1 MLCVLLAVAVTQ
13 TADLGVL
20 VLIGIVLIPFLVAL
34 QVFLQSLQIR
44 LDLLDKVIE
53 DTFWT
58 ATYW

>member
-20 VLIGIVLIPFLVAL
+20 VLSSIVLIPFLVAL
-34 QVFLQSLQIR
+34 QVFLQSLQIT

>member
-13 TADLGVL
+13 KADLGVL

-34 QVFLQSLQIR
+34 QAFLQSLQIR

-53 DTFWT
+53 DTFWA